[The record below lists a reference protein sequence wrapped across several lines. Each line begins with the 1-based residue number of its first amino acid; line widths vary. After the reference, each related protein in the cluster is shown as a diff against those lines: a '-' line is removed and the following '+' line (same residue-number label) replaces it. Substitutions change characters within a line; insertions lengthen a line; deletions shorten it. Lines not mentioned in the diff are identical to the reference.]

1 MKLKF
6 KETQLNIK
14 LDPTNNN
21 IGLKEEDYWYLT
33 TIKVMNNEYNYEIT
47 KEILTDK
54 EINSTIDMLEKYINN
69 NIVSKEISYITNYIK
84 FNLYE
89 ENIELILIEPLSENS
104 KTYSIVLDK
113 DEVLELINIL
123 KQK

>member
-21 IGLKEEDYWYLT
+21 IGLKEADYWYLT

-54 EINSTIDMLEKYINN
+54 EINTTIDMLEKYLNN